1 MVCNRRV
8 TDMKDGARSRA
19 GVGLKEDKSIEEV
32 EGLWSAVRAQP
43 SGRKRLEG
51 SSWLLIRLGGT

>member
-32 EGLWSAVRAQP
+32 EGLWSAV
-43 SGRKRLEG
+43 
-51 SSWLLIRLGGT
+51 SSTAEWSEEVGG